1 MGKLTQGHL
10 CRKPRLGHQGSGAH
24 KKIRELRYSTCYCFS
39 IGPTTK
45 GEAVDN
51 DGIMTWE
58 EIIEAFCLMVQGK
71 KSPSDYTPA
80 ELKAMGSPTYV
91 SPEGFITW
99 E

>member
-1 MGKLTQGHL
+1 M
-10 CRKPRLGHQGSGAH
+10 
-24 KKIRELRYSTCYCFS
+24 
-39 IGPTTK
+39 
-45 GEAVDN
+45 DN
-51 DGIMTWE
+51 DEIMTWE

-80 ELKAMGSPTYV
+80 ELKAMGSPAYV